1 MTYSPLTRRFASL
14 ILALGA
20 FFTGAPAVFAAVPVI
35 APHADIVLEAT
46 SPPDN
51 STGFASPIVT
61 YTPPNAT
68 DDIDGEVPASCTP
81 ASGSTFLFGVNDIEC
96 TYHSTANGD
105 AIPTHFS
112 IIVQDTKPPLIGPH
126 ADKFEVAT
134 GFLTLVH
141 YGTPNAFDPQGF
153 RLDGARAA
161 DCTPADGSL
170 FPIGTT
176 PIVCAPPID
185 SVGNVGVSTTFNV
198 VVTLPE
204 VIPEG
209 FCGEGAHFDSELQ
222 TCVEDVPP
230 PVIVDVCANIEDV
243 QTDVPEGMTRQG
255 EDCIATP
262 VVTTGGRGGGGGG
275 GGNSG
280 TRGEVLGAT
289 TDTGSSGG
297 SCHLFSA
304 DLTLGS
310 TGTEVT
316 MLQNFL
322 MGKGYAIA
330 AGATGYFGA
339 QTKAAL
345 ASYQSASGISPSS
358 GYFGPLT
365 RMKVN
370 ASCPLAETEAEVL
383 ARLNAQLLLL
393 QQQLAAL

>member
-20 FFTGAPAVFAAVPVI
+20 FLALATPAFAASLI
-35 APHADIVLEAT
+35 DAHADITAEAT
-46 SPPDN
+46 SPQGAVVDYV
-51 STGFASPIVT
+51 SPAV
-61 YTPPNAT
+61 
-68 DDIDGEVPASCTP
+68 DGLSSAECLP
-81 ASGSTFLFGVNDIEC
+81 ASGSTFPFGDTTVTC
-96 TYHSTANGD
+96 SAPD
-105 AIPTHFS
+105 AS
-112 IIVQDTKPPLIGPH
+112 DTTFVVHVVDTVLPLIGSH
-126 ADKFEVAT
+126 ADKFAVAT
-134 GFLTLVH
+134 GFLTQVN
-141 YGTPNAFDPQGF
+141 YGAPNAFDPKDF
-153 RLDGARAA
+153 RIDSTRPAS
-161 DCTPADGSL
+161 CTPSDGSL
-170 FPIGTT
+170 FAIGTT
-176 PIVCAPPID
+176 PITCTATD
-185 SVGNVGVSTTFNV
+185 SAGNEAVPTTFNV
-198 VVTLPE
+198 VGTLPE

-209 FCGEGAHFDSELQ
+209 FCGDGAHFDTELQ

-275 GGNSG
+275 GGNSS

-289 TDTGSSGG
+289 TDTESSGG

-345 ASYQSASGISPSS
+345 ASYQSASGIEPAS

-370 ASCPLAETEAEVL
+370 ASCPLAGSSSPTIAELLEKL
-383 ARLNAQLLLL
+383 AYLRLE
-393 QQQLAAL
+393 LAKLH

>member
-14 ILALGA
+14 VLAVGAFLALA
-20 FFTGAPAVFAAVPVI
+20 TPAFAASLI
-35 APHADIVLEAT
+35 EAHTDITAEAT
-46 SPPDN
+46 SPQGAVVDYV
-51 STGFASPIVT
+51 SPAV
-61 YTPPNAT
+61 
-68 DDIDGEVPASCTP
+68 DGLSSAECLPT
-81 ASGSTFLFGVNDIEC
+81 SGSTFPFGDTTVTC
-96 TYHSTANGD
+96 SAPD
-105 AIPTHFS
+105 AF
-112 IIVQDTKPPLIGPH
+112 DTTFVVHVVDTMLPLIGSH
-126 ADKFEVAT
+126 ADKVAVAT
-134 GFLTLVH
+134 GFLTQVN
-141 YGTPNAFDPQGF
+141 YGAPNAFDPKDF
-153 RLDGARAA
+153 RIDSTRPAS
-161 DCTPADGSL
+161 CTPSDGSL
-170 FPIGTT
+170 FAIGTT
-176 PIVCAPPID
+176 PITCTAVD
-185 SVGNVGVSTTFNV
+185 SAGNEAVPTTFNV
-198 VVTLPE
+198 IVTLPE

-222 TCVEDVPP
+222 TCVEDVPL
-230 PVIVDVCANIEDV
+230 PVIVDVCANIDGI
-243 QTDVPEGMTRQG
+243 QTDVPEGTTRQG
-255 EDCIATP
+255 EDCITTP
-262 VVTTGGRGGGGGG
+262 AATTGGRGGGGGG
-275 GGNSG
+275 GNSG
-280 TRGEVLGAT
+280 VRGEVLGAT

-310 TGTEVT
+310 TGTEVI

-322 MGKGYAIA
+322 IGKGYAIA

-383 ARLNAQLLLL
+383 ARLKAQLLLL

>member
-1 MTYSPLTRRFASL
+1 MTYSPLTRRFVSLFLAVGAFLALAAPAFAASL
-14 ILALGA
+14 IEAH
-20 FFTGAPAVFAAVPVI
+20 T
-35 APHADIVLEAT
+35 DITAEAT
-46 SPPDN
+46 SPQGAIVDYV
-51 STGFASPIVT
+51 SPAV
-61 YTPPNAT
+61 
-68 DDIDGEVPASCTP
+68 DGLSSAECLPT
-81 ASGSTFLFGVNDIEC
+81 SGSTFPFGDTTVTC
-96 TYHSTANGD
+96 SAPD
-105 AIPTHFS
+105 AF
-112 IIVQDTKPPLIGPH
+112 DTTFVVHVVDTTLPLIGSH
-126 ADKFEVAT
+126 ADKVAVAT
-134 GFLTLVH
+134 GFLTQVN
-141 YGTPNAFDPQGF
+141 YGAPNAFDPKDF
-153 RLDGARAA
+153 RIDSTRPAS
-161 DCTPADGSL
+161 CTPSDGSL
-170 FPIGTT
+170 FAIGTT
-176 PIVCAPPID
+176 PITCTATD
-185 SVGNVGVSTTFNV
+185 SSGNEAVPTTFNV
-198 VVTLPE
+198 IVTLPE

-230 PVIVDVCANIEDV
+230 PVVVDVCANIDGI
-243 QTDVPEGMTRQG
+243 QTDVPEGTTRQG

-262 VVTTGGRGGGGGG
+262 AATTGGASGGGRS
-275 GGNSG
+275 GNSG
-280 TRGEVLGAT
+280 VRGEVLGAT

-304 DLTLGS
+304 ELTIGS
-310 TGTEVT
+310 AGAEVT

-322 MGKGYAIA
+322 IGKGYAIA

-383 ARLNAQLLLL
+383 ARLKAQLLLL

>member
-1 MTYSPLTRRFASL
+1 MTYSPLTRRFVSLFLAVGAFLALATPAFAASL
-14 ILALGA
+14 IEAR
-20 FFTGAPAVFAAVPVI
+20 T
-35 APHADIVLEAT
+35 DITAEAT
-46 SPPDN
+46 SPQGAIVDYV
-51 STGFASPIVT
+51 SPAV
-61 YTPPNAT
+61 
-68 DDIDGEVPASCTP
+68 DGLSSAECLPT
-81 ASGSTFLFGVNDIEC
+81 SGSTFPFGDTTVTC
-96 TYHSTANGD
+96 SAPD
-105 AIPTHFS
+105 AF
-112 IIVQDTKPPLIGPH
+112 DTIFVVHVVDTTLPLIGSH
-126 ADKFEVAT
+126 ADKVAVAT
-134 GFLTLVH
+134 GFLTQVN
-141 YGTPNAFDPQGF
+141 YGAPNAFDPKDF
-153 RLDGARAA
+153 RIDSTRPAS
-161 DCTPADGSL
+161 CTPSDGSL
-170 FPIGTT
+170 FAIGTT
-176 PIVCAPPID
+176 PITCTAVD
-185 SVGNVGVSTTFNV
+185 SAGNEAVPTTFNV

-230 PVIVDVCANIEDV
+230 PVVVDVCANIDGI
-243 QTDVPEGMTRQG
+243 QTDVPEGTTRQG

-262 VVTTGGRGGGGGG
+262 AATTGGGSGAGRS
-275 GGNSG
+275 GNSG
-280 TRGEVLGAT
+280 VRGEVLGAT

-310 TGTEVT
+310 IGTEVT

-322 MGKGYAIA
+322 IGKGYAIA

-345 ASYQSASGISPSS
+345 ASYQSAFGISPSS

-383 ARLNAQLLLL
+383 ARLKARLLLL